1 MLLLNV
7 KISID
12 DGKGKSAELTI
23 SESDNLAKLVIIQ
36 NVFNLFGIEKDLMDQ
51 VKTFDK
57 AAQAYS
63 QFFNETNPIEPDWN
77 EEKEATTDI
86 KQKLIESY
94 EENKDELDAT
104 YKETKDLE
112 YIQTGIK
119 ISEDGLKRYKLHY
132 ICSSCNHRGVHYV
145 FEYSK
150 DTWCHSCKYMMQIY
164 PAHPELME
172 RDSRGNFFRAGEYK
186 DYKLSWTIG

>member
-1 MLLLNV
+1 MLNI

-12 DGKGKSAELTI
+12 DGKGKTAEISL

-36 NVFNLFGIEKDLMDQ
+36 NVFKLFGIENDLIDQ

-63 QFFNETNPIEPDWN
+63 QFFNETNPIEPEWT
-77 EEKEATTDI
+77 ESKVEPVDI

-104 YKETKDLE
+104 YKETKDQPE
-112 YIQTGIK
+112 HIRTGIK
-119 ISEDGLKRYKLHY
+119 IKDGKTLYQLRYACPACWNKGTHF
-132 ICSSCNHRGVHYV
+132 VHLN
-145 FEYSK
+145 SK
-150 DTWCHSCKYMMQIY
+150 STWCHRCYHEMRIFV
-164 PAHPELME
+164 AHPSGDVNE
-172 RDSRGNFFRAGEYK
+172 RDSFGNYFRSGEYK
-186 DYKLSWTIG
+186 DMRYDWGS